1 MASLTLTE
9 LCRLI
14 GETLEDN
21 LAGTYWVKAE
31 ISSLAQR
38 GGHLYLELVDT
49 PPSGGRGASAGGRGA
64 SAKMRATCW
73 SGTQEMLTAYF
84 ESETGQP
91 LQPGMTVLIE
101 AEIQYHPVYGLSL
114 SIVGIDPSYTLGDIA
129 RKRQQTIAQL
139 KADGLLDAQQ
149 LLPLPTLI
157 RRIAVI
163 SSPSAA
169 GYEDF
174 KHQLDNS
181 PYRFETTLFGATMQ
195 GDSAAPSILAAL
207 EEILQSEGR
216 SYSTSDPT
224 AKRSYSTSDPTA
236 KRSYSASGHYDCV
249 VIIRGGGAT
258 TDLSCFDDYTLCAVC
273 AQYELPIL
281 TGIGH
286 TRDISVLD
294 LVAHEALKTP
304 TAVAEWLIH
313 RLDEQAERIQTLTLR
328 LARTAERQ
336 LLIRRHRIE
345 LLEQRLAA
353 CNPERIYRMG
363 YSLLTK
369 NGKPVRSVADLQPGD
384 SVTTHLADGSV
395 QSRIV
400 SLL

>member
-1 MASLTLTE
+1 MAPLTLTE

-14 GETLEDN
+14 GETLENN

-49 PPSGGRGASAGGRGA
+49 PPAGGWGASAGGRGA

-73 SGTQEMLTAYF
+73 AGTQQMLMAYF
-84 ESETGQP
+84 ESETGQT
-91 LQPGMTVLIE
+91 LQPGMTVLVE
-101 AEIQYHPVYGLSL
+101 VEIQYHPVYGLSL

-139 KADGLLDAQQ
+139 KADGLIDAQQ

-195 GDSAAPSILAAL
+195 GDAAAPSILAAL

-224 AKRSYSTSDPTA
+224 AKRSYS
-236 KRSYSASGHYDCV
+236 ASGHYDAV

-294 LVAHEALKTP
+294 LVANEALKTP

-313 RLDEQAERIQTLTLR
+313 RMDEQAERIQTLTLR

-400 SLL
+400 NYE